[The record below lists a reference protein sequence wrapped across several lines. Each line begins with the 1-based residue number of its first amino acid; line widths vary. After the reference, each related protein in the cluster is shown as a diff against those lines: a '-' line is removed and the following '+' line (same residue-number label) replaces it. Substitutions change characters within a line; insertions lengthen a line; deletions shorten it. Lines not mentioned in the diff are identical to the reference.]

1 MTGLSRLRHGNGV
14 NTDAPIGIL
23 GAGSW
28 GTALAIL
35 LADNGRGVRLW
46 SVEPQELTALMA
58 QRENRQYLPGIPF
71 PGCLV
76 VEPDLEKLTAIV
88 DDVLV
93 VVPSHGFR
101 ATLKL
106 LARHQPKK
114 LRLAW
119 ATKGFEQDSGM
130 LLHQVAL
137 EVFGDGMPL
146 AVLSGPTFAR
156 EVALGMPT
164 AVTVASNDT
173 EFAKDLAEG
182 LHSSSFRAYTSDD
195 LAGVEVGGAVKNII
209 AIGCGISD
217 GLKFG
222 ANARAALITRGLVEI
237 TRLGLKLGARTE
249 TFQGLAGIGDL
260 VLTCTDD
267 QSRNRRMGLALA
279 AGKAVKSIEQ
289 DIGQVVEGVY
299 AAEAVHHLA
308 RRLGVDMPITEQIYR
323 ILYQGMAP
331 RAAVEAL
338 MNRALKSEA

>member
-1 MTGLSRLRHGNGV
+1 MRLSRLRPTPAV
-14 NTDAPIGIL
+14 SAAAPIGIL

-35 LADNGRGVRLW
+35 LAHNGQSVRLW
-46 SVEPQELTALMA
+46 SVDTHELVPLLAE
-58 QRENRQYLPGIPF
+58 RENRQYLPGIRF
-71 PGCLV
+71 PDTLV
-76 VEPDLEKLTAIV
+76 IEPQLEKLSAV
-88 DDVLV
+88 VRDVLV

-101 ATLKL
+101 ATLNQ
-106 LARHQPKK
+106 LAALKPKD

-119 ATKGFEQDSGM
+119 ATKGFEHGTGK
-130 LLHQVAL
+130 LLHQVAGEIL
-137 EVFGDGMPL
+137 GEQLPL

-156 EVALGMPT
+156 EVAAGMPT
-164 AVTVASNDT
+164 AVTVASNDA
-173 EFAKDLAEG
+173 EFAKDLAEN

-195 LAGVEVGGAVKNII
+195 LTGVEVGGAVKNII

-237 TRLGLKLGARTE
+237 TRLGLKLGARAE
-249 TFQGLAGIGDL
+249 TFQGLAGLGDL

-279 AGKAVKSIEQ
+279 AGKAVKSIEH

-299 AAEAVHHLA
+299 AAVAVHHLA
-308 RRLGVDMPITEQIYR
+308 RRLGVDMPITDQIYG
-323 ILYQGMAP
+323 ILHQGLAP
-331 RAAVEAL
+331 RAAVETL
-338 MNRALKSEA
+338 MTRALRSES